1 MQSIRT
7 SATSSTSSRSSA
19 SSGPAIVV
27 RFAGALVLAAMA
39 ACGGSTDTGTAQSA
53 STRSDRVVL
62 DMKCSVDTDCPAGFQ
77 CETEAEHGTSTSA
90 CVSHKSGAE
99 DATSGKSGGASSD
112 DSAAD
117 DKNKPG
123 SDDDA
128 GAASTSGTGAA
139 GAACTSAADCGAG
152 LECEVDVE
160 HGATTSTCQPHQSGG
175 HGGGH
180 P

>member
-7 SATSSTSSRSSA
+7 SATSILFSRSSTSS
-19 SSGPAIVV
+19 GCAIVV
-27 RFAGALVLAAMA
+27 RFVGALALAVTA

-62 DMKCSVDTDCPAGFQ
+62 DMKCSADTDCPAGFQ

-90 CVSHKSGAE
+90 CVSHKSGAD
-99 DATSGKSGGASSD
+99 DATSGKNGGTASD
-112 DSAAD
+112 DTAAD

-128 GAASTSGTGAA
+128 GAASPGVGAA
-139 GAACTSAADCGAG
+139 GAACASAADCGAG